1 MNQILVTKLNNR
13 KEIRNKIKFL
23 SIFIV
28 SITSVILLII
38 YLITG
43 FFSKKKEERISQLY
57 INLSKVQKIYEAKQL
72 SNSKSIF
79 LGKIKIPEIN
89 LEYMIFNNFDE
100 DLVKI
105 SICKFS
111 GEDLQSKSNICLVGH
126 NYDDNRFFGNIKKLS
141 VGSKIIIENLEEEEY
156 MYIVNDIYET
166 MPNDL
171 SCVNYSNKFEKE
183 LTLVTCNNRN
193 GKRIIVKAGISQ

>member
-1 MNQILVTKLNNR
+1 MNQILVTKLDNR

-23 SIFIV
+23 SIFMV

-89 LEYMIFNNFDE
+89 LEYMIFNNIDE
-100 DLVKI
+100 DLLKI

-193 GKRIIVKAGISQ
+193 GKRIIVKAGIS

>member
-1 MNQILVTKLNNR
+1 MNQILVTKLDNR

-43 FFSKKKEERISQLY
+43 FFSKKKEEKVNQLY
-57 INLSKVQKIYEAKQL
+57 INLSKVQKIYQANQL
-72 SNSKSIF
+72 SNSESVF
-79 LGKIKIPEIN
+79 LGTIKIPEIN

-100 DLVKI
+100 DLLKI

-111 GEDLQSKSNICLVGH
+111 GKDLQSKSNICLVGH

>member
-1 MNQILVTKLNNR
+1 MNQILVTKLDNR

-43 FFSKKKEERISQLY
+43 FFSKKKEEKVNQLY
-57 INLSKVQKIYEAKQL
+57 INLSKVQKIYQANQL
-72 SNSKSIF
+72 SNSESIF
-79 LGKIKIPEIN
+79 LGTIKIPEIN
-89 LEYMIFNNFDE
+89 LKYMIFNNFDE
-100 DLVKI
+100 DLLKI

-111 GEDLQSKSNICLVGH
+111 GKDLQSKSNICLVGH